1 MRAIR
6 PILVLLPMLALSAA
20 AWAGPKEDGYA
31 ALSAKNYDEAA
42 RLLGQ
47 ARVAD
52 PGDTRLGDALGT
64 ALYRAGRYREAEQ
77 IFSALAESTTDGE
90 DAARARYN
98 AGNAA
103 YRGGRLDQALSA
115 YQQAMGQDAQFKDAQ
130 TNAAAVQKEIQARRS
145 PPPED
150 QQDQQDQEDQQ
161 EQDQQKQAGQD
172 GQQDQ
177 EGQPQD
183 GQSGQDGQK
192 PDPGDGTRQADATEP
207 KDGEPEDGN
216 GNSKPG
222 EPKDGQGERPA
233 DGEPKDGAVAQ
244 DEAGEPGGEG
254 TEVASGEP
262 GDDGGMTAQEA
273 TQLVE
278 SVQDGKPRVVV
289 GRPSGGKDW

>member
-1 MRAIR
+1 
-6 PILVLLPMLALSAA
+6 MLALSAA

-52 PGDTRLGDALGT
+52 PQDTRLGDALGT

-77 IFSALAESTTDGE
+77 IFSALAESTTDAE

-115 YQQAMGQDAQFKDAQ
+115 YQQAMGKDAQFKDAQ

-150 QQDQQDQEDQQ
+150 QQDQQEQDDQQ
-161 EQDQQKQAGQD
+161 QQDQQKQAGQD
-172 GQQDQ
+172 GEQDQ
-177 EGQPQD
+177 QGQPQD
-183 GQSGQDGQK
+183 GQSGQDGRG

-207 KDGEPEDGN
+207 KDGEP
-216 GNSKPG
+216 K
-222 EPKDGQGERPA
+222 
-233 DGEPKDGAVAQ
+233 DGEPEDGTGAQ
-244 DEAGEPGGEG
+244 DEAGVPGGEG

>member
-6 PILVLLPMLALSAA
+6 PILALLPFLALSAA
-20 AWAGPKEDGYA
+20 AWAGPKEDGYS
-31 ALSAKNYDEAA
+31 ALSAKNYEEAA

-52 PGDTRLGDALGT
+52 PGDARLGDALGT

-77 IFSALAESTTDGE
+77 IFNALAESTTDAA

-115 YQQAMGQDAQFKDAQ
+115 YQQAMGKDAQFKDAQ
-130 TNAAAVQKEIQARRS
+130 NNAAAVEKEIQARRS

-150 QQDQQDQEDQQ
+150 QQDQQQQDQQ
-161 EQDQQKQAGQD
+161 QQDQQKQAGQD

-177 EGQPQD
+177 KGEPQD

-222 EPKDGQGERPA
+222 EPKDGEGPA
-233 DGEPKDGAVAQ
+233 DGEPKDGTGVQA
-244 DEAGEPGGEG
+244 EAGEPGDEA
-254 TEVASGEP
+254 TEVVSGEP
-262 GDDGGMTAQEA
+262 GDDGGMTEQEA

-278 SVQDGKPRVVV
+278 SVRDGKPRVVV